1 MKILMLGGT
10 GYLGGNLVKALRD
23 DGHEITCT
31 VRPSSR
37 TDHLADL
44 PGIKL
49 ITDKTA
55 GIDAELAGGS
65 YDWVINAV
73 CTYKRNDSLYMDML
87 DANYVF
93 PAKVLNLAAKHHVQ
107 NFLTAGTSL
116 PVCFNMYSF
125 TKGKLAETGQY
136 FSVHEGL
143 INFIELQLEMFYGNY
158 PGGRNE
164 PSGRFLRGSME
175 KLCRNERL
183 KLTKGLQK
191 RDIIHVEDAVN
202 LVLRV
207 IRAGFEGFRS
217 LPVGTGEHHSIR
229 EIMEFLRGASSSESV
244 LEFGAVPDRAGGGGG
259 GPNPKPTQKFIC
271 IRK

>member
-10 GYLGGNLVKALRD
+10 GYLGGNLVKALLD

-31 VRPSSR
+31 LRANSRQDLSGVRF
-37 TDHLADL
+37 
-44 PGIKL
+44 
-49 ITDKTA
+49 ITDKIA
-55 GIDAELAGGS
+55 DIDAELAGGS
-65 YDWVINAV
+65 YDWVINAA
-73 CTYKRNDSLYMDML
+73 CTYRRNESLYMDML
-87 DANYVF
+87 DSNYVF
-93 PAKVLNLAAKHHVQ
+93 PAKVLNLASKHHVQ

-116 PVCFNMYSF
+116 PVGFNMYSF
-125 TKGKLAETGQY
+125 TKAKLAETGQY

-158 PGGRNE
+158 PGGRSE

-175 KLCRNERL
+175 KLCRNENL

-229 EIMEFLRGASSSESV
+229 EIMEFLHDASSSESV
-244 LEFGAVPDRAGGGGG
+244 LEEECIKVRHNYEGG
-259 GPNPKPTQKFIC
+259 
-271 IRK
+271 